1 MPRPADLKSN
11 DQIIPRFMFIIFTT
25 HACDEVQQANLEYG
39 KAYIQQI
46 EILHYID
53 FVRKKD
59 DLSTDVYYFTLVLHP
74 SDQHVLHYITIIK
87 HIFGKLNSFLQTYVI
102 S

>member
-1 MPRPADLKSN
+1 MHVMSP
-11 DQIIPRFMFIIFTT
+11 
-25 HACDEVQQANLEYG
+25 VQQASLEYG

-46 EILHYID
+46 VILHYIV
-53 FVRKKD
+53 FVKKKD
-59 DLSTDVYYFTLVLHP
+59 DLNTVVYYFTLALHP

-87 HIFGKLNSFLQTYVI
+87 NIFGKLNSFLQTYVI

>member
-1 MPRPADLKSN
+1 MSPG
-11 DQIIPRFMFIIFTT
+11 
-25 HACDEVQQANLEYG
+25 QQASLENG

-59 DLSTDVYYFTLVLHP
+59 DLNTVVQVVALLDSGIASHSHP
-74 SDQHVLHYITIIK
+74 SDQHVVHYITIIK
-87 HIFGKLNSFLQTYVI
+87 NIFGKLNSFLKTYVI
-102 S
+102 

>member
-1 MPRPADLKSN
+1 MHVMSP
-11 DQIIPRFMFIIFTT
+11 
-25 HACDEVQQANLEYG
+25 VQQASLEYR
-39 KAYIQQI
+39 KACIQQR

-59 DLSTDVYYFTLVLHP
+59 DLNTVVYYFTLALHL
-74 SDQHVLHYITIIK
+74 SDQHVVHYIIIIK
-87 HIFGKLNSFLQTYVI
+87 NIFGKLNSFLQTYVI